1 MAASTAVTP
10 WPGKETGGKARAP
23 QSITE
28 PSFPWALPLRDFT
41 VTPLD
46 TNTLTHGSFGS
57 SSREA
62 MVRTQSKPEGR

>member
-1 MAASTAVTP
+1 MAASTASHH
-10 WPGKETGGKARAP
+10 GQERRREEKARAP

-28 PSFPWALPLRDFT
+28 PSFTWALPLRDFT
-41 VTPLD
+41 MTPLD